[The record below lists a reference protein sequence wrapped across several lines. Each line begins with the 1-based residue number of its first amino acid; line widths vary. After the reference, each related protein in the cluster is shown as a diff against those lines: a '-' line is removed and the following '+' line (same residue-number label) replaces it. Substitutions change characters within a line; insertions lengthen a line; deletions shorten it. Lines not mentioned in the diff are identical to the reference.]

1 MYGDA
6 RQHLAAVVR
15 ETRRGK
21 AMEKPI
27 QLNDAEVASVAGGL
41 LPGISVRIR
50 NSFNDN
56 FASFAN
62 NSNNNSFNDSFN
74 TILSGNTVTFPVV

>member
-1 MYGDA
+1 
-6 RQHLAAVVR
+6 
-15 ETRRGK
+15 
-21 AMEKPI
+21 MEKPI